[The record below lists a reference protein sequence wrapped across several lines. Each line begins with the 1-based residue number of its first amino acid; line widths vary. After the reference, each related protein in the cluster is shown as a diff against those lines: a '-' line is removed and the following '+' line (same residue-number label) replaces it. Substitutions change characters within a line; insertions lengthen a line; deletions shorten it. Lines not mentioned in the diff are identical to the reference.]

1 MRSVGVKV
9 ATCRSD
15 RHFLCLTET
24 RGYYPCHAQLFW
36 GEIKSCDALLKPP
49 AVHTA
54 TVFMLEAEI
63 VVILGNLRYAQ
74 KSLFR

>member
-49 AVHTA
+49 A
-54 TVFMLEAEI
+54 
-63 VVILGNLRYAQ
+63 G
-74 KSLFR
+74 